1 MHRLVM
7 QKKFIDVATQILRTP
22 KSGTR
27 SNTNYIK
34 QQESWRYSCKC
45 KETIWQTFLDDILD
59 ATRIENQSLKLDKQQ
74 FNIDVITAVL
84 DGIRTNRQF
93 KNEKIW

>member
-1 MHRLVM
+1 M
-7 QKKFIDVATQILRTP
+7 QKKFIDVATHELRTP

-34 QQESWRYSCKC
+34 QQESRRYSCKC
-45 KETIWQTFLDDILD
+45 KETFWQTFLDDILD

-93 KNEKIW
+93 KNEKI